1 MKLTEK
7 QKLFCD
13 EYLVDL
19 NATRAY
25 KAAYK
30 TCKKDE
36 TANVNGSKLLRNTKV
51 KVYLEKRI
59 KDREKRTEIT
69 QDRVLNELAKIGF
82 ADIRNYLEYRTS
94 KTVVGYEEGEPLI
107 DYAQIVEVID
117 SAHVDTSVIQEIS
130 ISKDGTFKFKL
141 YDKQKA
147 LTDIGKHLGMFT
159 DKIEH
164 SGSIDSNNPFQ
175 GLTTEEL
182 KKLISDG

>member
-82 ADIRNYLEYRTS
+82 ADIRNYL
-94 KTVVGYEEGEPLI
+94 
-107 DYAQIVEVID
+107 
-117 SAHVDTSVIQEIS
+117 
-130 ISKDGTFKFKL
+130 
-141 YDKQKA
+141 
-147 LTDIGKHLGMFT
+147 
-159 DKIEH
+159 
-164 SGSIDSNNPFQ
+164 
-175 GLTTEEL
+175 
-182 KKLISDG
+182 